1 MNADQLT
8 NIMQTMQ
15 NQCTQMQ
22 EQMKQMT
29 VMQGENLE
37 LQARNK
43 VLEAQSKQPDTIK
56 RSPPKRPTI
65 EANMDDAD
73 WSLFLD
79 SWDRYTKMTKLTS
92 REVIILELRAAC
104 SNDVNKLLFEFVGA
118 ETLNSA
124 NLTTDGLI
132 AHIKSVAVKGVHK
145 EVHRMIFGKM
155 NQSTGESITH
165 FVARLR
171 SQSLLCEFSVDCPC
185 NTKVSF
191 AEEMVSQ
198 RLVAGL
204 RNQEHQ
210 SRVLGEAATLP
221 KLQQKIDRLISLETT
236 EEATSSLG
244 GSPTTAAAVKSGHKK
259 TTQFPQRYGD
269 PTKNPPRF
277 PPRNPSRF
285 PPRSS
290 GPPRSPRPQPM
301 GPCRG
306 CGKSTHGE
314 GKTLYRSDCPFYDH
328 TCTHC
333 RLVGHDS
340 AYCERLRTS
349 KARSTESYDAAQVSS
364 SFVFGTDFR
373 PSQQR
378 RPPP

>member
-1 MNADQLT
+1 MEA
-8 NIMQTMQ
+8 MQ
-15 NQCTQMQ
+15 NQCTTMQ

-29 VMQGENLE
+29 VMQVENRE
-37 LQARNK
+37 LHARNK
-43 VLEAQSKQPDTIK
+43 ELEAKSNQPETIK

-79 SWDRYTKMTKLTS
+79 TWERYTKMTKLTT

-118 ETLNSA
+118 ETLNSDT
-124 NLTTDGLI
+124 LTTDGLI
-132 AHIKSVAVKGVHK
+132 GHIKSVAVKGVHK
-145 EVHRMIFGKM
+145 EVHRMNFGKM
-155 NQSTGESITH
+155 SQSTGESITH

-171 SQSLLCEFSVDCPC
+171 SQSLLCEFSVNCPC

-210 SRVLGEAATLP
+210 SRVLGEAVTLP

-244 GSPTTAAAVKSGHKK
+244 GNPTTAAAAKSAHKK
-259 TTQFPQRYGD
+259 TTQFPQRFGSRI
-269 PTKNPPRF
+269 PPRTNGSSR
-277 PPRNPSRF
+277 PPR
-285 PPRSS
+285 PP
-290 GPPRSPRPQPM
+290 PT

-314 GKTLYRSDCPFYDH
+314 GKTMYRRDCPYYNLP
-328 TCTHC
+328 CANC
-333 RLVGHDS
+333 KLIGH
-340 AYCERLRTS
+340 AAANCERSKTS
-349 KARSTESYDAAQVSS
+349 QAQSAESYDATTNAS

-373 PSQQR
+373 PGQQR
-378 RPPP
+378 RPPT